1 LPDISKD
8 KRSTAA
14 AVGPP
19 TTGVEISR
27 LRSGSW
33 ESLEK
38 KDNIAMAIQLPRFRP
53 VGIILLK
60 L

>member
-1 LPDISKD
+1 MEISL
-8 KRSTAA
+8 KR
-14 AVGPP
+14 
-19 TTGVEISR
+19 VEISR